1 MTPSRPHLRLRPA
14 PALAALLAAASA
26 ACAPDPLPAPPSLY
40 EPPPLGSLPPLPA
53 LAEDPGP
60 MRRVARLLD
69 ALPGAEV
76 SSPALGRPA
85 ATRPWEDVVPGK
97 LLARPR
103 NWLALG
109 DLPPSRDGGALR
121 VADNAFLALPAI
133 PLARY
138 RLSGRVH
145 PGAGVSD
152 ALGDE
157 VSAVPLVWELDSP
170 WDAAAGGADHFARTF
185 LELRRPR
192 IGPPD
197 EGGFRSFVAEWTALK
212 ASRQLVLGLVAD
224 AELREQRGFWPR
236 GRPQGSAEG
245 RPSFADL
252 KLEVVAGSEGA
263 DPSEIKEIGGSVPSV
278 DHPLAAR
285 IGIGRDERDS
295 LLLPSPGRA
304 TFEMDIPQGA
314 VLDVATGVA
323 RSLSPDPFAR
333 VTFRVVL
340 EAADRPRTTAL
351 EVRPD
356 PAADGARWT
365 PHRID
370 LSAWGGARVRLSL
383 ETEGQGGL
391 AWAAF
396 ASPEIWAPAPPEAGA
411 PPVFLLVSVDTLRAD
426 RLSAY
431 GYPHPTSP
439 ALDRLAEDGT
449 LFLEHVTAANWTLPT
464 HASMLTGLSP
474 SGHRAGTWS
483 ASVHEQV
490 HAAIPDGLP
499 TLADPFRD
507 AGFRTAAVVSAPFL
521 FPAFGYGRGFDSYD
535 SSAVHS
541 AHHVAAHEDVTAADV
556 AARTLRALEEGR
568 HRPLFLFVHHWDV
581 HFEFLPPEKAL
592 RAARPDFTGPMPDYQ
607 ELYRGKGPLSEALDR
622 AEEAVRK
629 RRGVTA
635 WQAARD
641 AFTADDRAWAD
652 RELLSALYDGEVRSV
667 DDALSQVFDLL
678 RRQGRYDA
686 ATIAVTG
693 DHGEE
698 LHERGRLGHG
708 GPLLYPEVHGSPLI
722 LKPAGGGRGLR
733 ISGATTTIDV
743 APTLLDLAGLPRPR
757 EFQGRSLAAAVRG
770 GAPPPGAVLCED
782 GAHTGLMVR
791 DGEWG
796 LVAVGSTQELYN
808 RQDDPAFSRDLAPA
822 YPDKVA
828 SLRRAAA
835 DLLVR
840 DAWGG
845 VVVLTGAG
853 SPGIRWEI
861 EATGLPEEARVWGW
875 SSGDGRPLRFG
886 RGRER
891 LGVTLAAG
899 EAAVVVFEAGLPA
912 PSSLRIS
919 ADGSDLPVGE
929 WLVPQ
934 HDEARSRA
942 HGTAQAFQRG
952 PRGDNRPAETAGAT
966 RDQLRALGY
975 VQ

>member
-1 MTPSRPHLRLRPA
+1 MNPSRSRPRPA
-14 PALAALLAAASA
+14 PVLAALLVAAA
-26 ACAPDPLPAPPSLY
+26 ACGPDPLPAPPRLY
-40 EPPPLGSLPPLPA
+40 EPPPVGSLPPLPP

-69 ALPGAEV
+69 ALPSAEV
-76 SSPALGRPA
+76 STPALAGPSVPG
-85 ATRPWEDVVPGK
+85 PWEDVVPGK

-103 NWLALG
+103 NWLSLG
-109 DLPPSRDGGALR
+109 DLPPAREGGALR
-121 VADNAFLALPAI
+121 VADSAFLALPAI

-138 RLSGRVH
+138 RFTGRVH
-145 PGAGVSD
+145 PGAGVPD
-152 ALGDE
+152 VQGDE
-157 VSAVPLVWELDSP
+157 VSAAPLIWELDSP
-170 WDAAAGGADHFARTF
+170 WDAEAGGGDHFARTF
-185 LELRRPR
+185 LELRRPQ

-197 EGGFRSFVAEWTALK
+197 EGGFRSFVAEWTALQ

-245 RPSFADL
+245 RPAFADL
-252 KLEVVAGSEGA
+252 KLEVVKGSGGA
-263 DPSEIKEIGGSVPSV
+263 DPNEIKDICGSVPSV

-285 IGIGRDERDS
+285 IGIGRDDRDA

-304 TFEMDIPQGA
+304 TFEVDLPDGA

-333 VTFRVVL
+333 VTFRVVV
-340 EAADRPRTTAL
+340 EAGDRPRATVL
-351 EVRPD
+351 EVSAD
-356 PAADGARWT
+356 PTADARWA

-370 LSAWGGARVRLSL
+370 LSAWSGARVRLGL

-396 ASPEIWAPAPPEAGA
+396 AGPEIWAPAPPEAGP
-411 PPVFLLVSVDTLRAD
+411 PPVFVLVSVDTLRAD

-449 LFLEHVTAANWTLPT
+449 LFMEHVTAANWTLPT

-490 HAAIPDGLP
+490 HAAIPEGLP

-521 FPAFGYGRGFDSYD
+521 FPSFGYGRGFDTYD

-568 HRPLFLFVHHWDV
+568 HRPLFVFVHHWDV
-581 HFEFLPPEKAL
+581 HFEFLPPEKAF

-607 ELYRGKGPLSEALDR
+607 KLYRGKGPLSEALDR
-622 AEEAVRK
+622 AEESVRN

-641 AFTADDRAWAD
+641 AFAADGRAWAD

-667 DDALSQVFDLL
+667 DDSLSQVFGLL
-678 RRQGRYDA
+678 RRQGRYES
-686 ATIAVTG
+686 ATIVVTG

-733 ISGATTTIDV
+733 ISGATTTIDI
-743 APTLLDLAGLPRPR
+743 APTLLDLAGLPRPP

-770 GAPPPGAVLCED
+770 GEPPPGAVLCED

-796 LVAVGSTQELYN
+796 LVAVGGTQEIYN
-808 RQDDPAFSRDLAPA
+808 QADDPAFTRDLAPA
-822 YPDKVA
+822 YPERVA
-828 SLRRAAA
+828 SLRRAAV

-845 VVVLTGAG
+845 VVALTGAG
-853 SPGIRWEI
+853 SPGTRWEI
-861 EATGLPEEARVWGW
+861 EATGLPEDARVWGW

-886 RGRER
+886 RGRDR
-891 LGVTLAAG
+891 IGVTLAEG
-899 EAAVVVFEAGLPA
+899 EAAVLVFEAGLPP
-912 PSSLRIS
+912 PSSLRIA
-919 ADGSDLPVGE
+919 ADGNDLPAGA
-929 WLVPQ
+929 WLVAH
-934 HDEARSRA
+934 HDDARSRA

-952 PRGDNRPAETAGAT
+952 PRGDNRPALTAGAT